1 MNSRVKNGLF
11 MCFAFIIYCAVPQKL
26 TLEKTYKPVCKL
38 PVNLRL
44 KSIYQHKYW
53 IFFGNIGEPVVVN
66 TH

>member
-1 MNSRVKNGLF
+1 
-11 MCFAFIIYCAVPQKL
+11 MCFAFIIYCVVPQKL